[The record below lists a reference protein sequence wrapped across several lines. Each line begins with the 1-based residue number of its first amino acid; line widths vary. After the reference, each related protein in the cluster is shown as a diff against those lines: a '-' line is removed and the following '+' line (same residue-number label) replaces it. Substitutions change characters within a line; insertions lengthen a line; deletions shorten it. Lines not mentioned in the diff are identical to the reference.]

1 MTDIAKL
8 LQSLIEQHRSSDI
21 VESEF
26 KRMLN
31 EEPGLKEIYNSWCEE
46 NGYSPRNGYK
56 EYIQEI
62 FDSQESIWDSFI
74 SFEDEN

>member
-8 LQSLIEQHRSSDI
+8 LHSLLEQHRSSDI

-26 KRMLN
+26 KRLLHDDL
-31 EEPGLKEIYNSWCEE
+31 ELKEIYNKWCDE
-46 NGYSPRNGYK
+46 NGYSYRNGYK

-62 FDSQESIWDSFI
+62 FDSQDSIWESLT